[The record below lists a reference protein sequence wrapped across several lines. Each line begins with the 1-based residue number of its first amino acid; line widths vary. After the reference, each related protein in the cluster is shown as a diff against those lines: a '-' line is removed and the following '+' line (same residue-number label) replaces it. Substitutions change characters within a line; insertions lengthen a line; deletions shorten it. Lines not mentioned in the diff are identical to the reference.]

1 MNWGERERQN
11 NEKTGKKC
19 RTKNGVRRVL
29 PDAPD
34 AIKSGKLW
42 AGSGVREKPRHKRHG
57 VMLFGGWLKN
67 LPYLNLIE
75 NLWAQMKHKQRKEQ
89 ATSAERLKRI
99 ARKVWKGISSE
110 YLKKIYKSMP
120 RRMQAVIDAK
130 GSHTKY

>member
-1 MNWGERERQN
+1 MIEGRNFPLFQN
-11 NEKTGKKC
+11 AEKKQFRLVFT
-19 RTKNGVRRVL
+19 L
-29 PDAPD
+29 PDAPC
-34 AIKSGKLW
+34 ISSYIW
-42 AGSGVREKPRHKRHG
+42 HERHG

-99 ARKVWKGISSE
+99 ACKVWKGISSE

-120 RRMQAVIDAK
+120 RRMQAVIDAE

>member
-1 MNWGERERQN
+1 
-11 NEKTGKKC
+11 
-19 RTKNGVRRVL
+19 
-29 PDAPD
+29 
-34 AIKSGKLW
+34 
-42 AGSGVREKPRHKRHG
+42 
-57 VMLFGGWLKN
+57 MLFGGWLKN

-75 NLWAQMKHKQRKEQ
+75 NLWAQMKHKQKKEQ

-120 RRMQAVIDAK
+120 RRMQAVIDAE

>member
-1 MNWGERERQN
+1 
-11 NEKTGKKC
+11 
-19 RTKNGVRRVL
+19 
-29 PDAPD
+29 
-34 AIKSGKLW
+34 
-42 AGSGVREKPRHKRHG
+42 
-57 VMLFGGWLKN
+57 MLFGGWLKN

-99 ARKVWKGISSE
+99 ARKVWKGILSE

-120 RRMQAVIDAK
+120 RCMQAVIDAE